1 MSEQALLEVRNL
13 VLQYKTWEHLV
24 TATWNVNFDVQRGDR
39 FVLLGPSG
47 CGKSSILKAVGGFLP
62 PVSGSMKLDGKLIT
76 QPGPDRLMVFQEFE
90 QLLPWKSVRENV
102 MFPMRVTRR
111 FPAREIGPR
120 ADEVIEKV
128 GLGRFV
134 DAFPH
139 TLSGGMKM
147 RVAIARALAMEPA
160 ILLMDEPFAA
170 LDALT
175 RRKMQEE
182 LLSLWEQTAFT
193 MLFVTHSIEEAI
205 LVGSRILVLSPHPGR
220 VQGRTRRSSIHAGRY
235 RGAGLCRS
243 AAPHPRHAVPETG
256 GGALIMAKTLT
267 VFTVR
272 PEIDNVVDDVPANLD
287 VQRKLSLPERL
298 LANAAV
304 RRVLLLLCLAV
315 IWELY
320 ALHVDNPLLFPR
332 FSETLVALWNAL
344 FHGPLLDRMASSL
357 RVLLMGYG
365 IGIALA
371 GVLVTFAVS
380 TAVGQDLLTSLTA
393 MFNPLPAI
401 ALLPLAMLWFG
412 LGQGSLV
419 FVIVHSVLWAVAL
432 NALSGFTSVNET
444 LRMSGQN
451 YGLRGAR
458 FVTLILIPAA
468 LPSILSGL
476 KIGWAF
482 AWRTLIAAELV
493 FGATS
498 RSGGLG
504 WFIYENRNQLETP
517 SVFAGLFVV
526 IIIGLLVE
534 SVIFRFIESRTVRRW
549 GMQR

>member
-1 MSEQALLEVRNL
+1 
-13 VLQYKTWEHLV
+13 
-24 TATWNVNFDVQRGDR
+24 
-39 FVLLGPSG
+39 
-47 CGKSSILKAVGGFLP
+47 
-62 PVSGSMKLDGKLIT
+62 
-76 QPGPDRLMVFQEFE
+76 
-90 QLLPWKSVRENV
+90 
-102 MFPMRVTRR
+102 
-111 FPAREIGPR
+111 
-120 ADEVIEKV
+120 
-128 GLGRFV
+128 
-134 DAFPH
+134 
-139 TLSGGMKM
+139 
-147 RVAIARALAMEPA
+147 
-160 ILLMDEPFAA
+160 
-170 LDALT
+170 
-175 RRKMQEE
+175 
-182 LLSLWEQTAFT
+182 
-193 MLFVTHSIEEAI
+193 
-205 LVGSRILVLSPHPGR
+205 
-220 VQGRTRRSSIHAGRY
+220 
-235 RGAGLCRS
+235 
-243 AAPHPRHAVPETG
+243 
-256 GGALIMAKTLT
+256 MAKTLT
-267 VFTVR
+267 AFAAR

-287 VQRKLSLPERL
+287 VQRKLSPFERL

-304 RRVLLLLCLAV
+304 RRVLLLACLAGV
-315 IWELY
+315 WELY
-320 ALHVDNPLLFPR
+320 ALYVDNPLLFPR
-332 FSETLVALWNAL
+332 FSETLVALWNAVVY
-344 FHGPLLDRMASSL
+344 GPLLDRIASSL
-357 RVLLMGYG
+357 RVLLLGYG

-380 TAVGQDLLTSLTA
+380 TAIGQDLLTSLTA

-458 FVTLILIPAA
+458 YVTLILIPAA

>member
-1 MSEQALLEVRNL
+1 
-13 VLQYKTWEHLV
+13 
-24 TATWNVNFDVQRGDR
+24 
-39 FVLLGPSG
+39 
-47 CGKSSILKAVGGFLP
+47 
-62 PVSGSMKLDGKLIT
+62 
-76 QPGPDRLMVFQEFE
+76 
-90 QLLPWKSVRENV
+90 
-102 MFPMRVTRR
+102 
-111 FPAREIGPR
+111 
-120 ADEVIEKV
+120 
-128 GLGRFV
+128 
-134 DAFPH
+134 
-139 TLSGGMKM
+139 
-147 RVAIARALAMEPA
+147 
-160 ILLMDEPFAA
+160 
-170 LDALT
+170 
-175 RRKMQEE
+175 
-182 LLSLWEQTAFT
+182 
-193 MLFVTHSIEEAI
+193 
-205 LVGSRILVLSPHPGR
+205 
-220 VQGRTRRSSIHAGRY
+220 
-235 RGAGLCRS
+235 
-243 AAPHPRHAVPETG
+243 
-256 GGALIMAKTLT
+256 MAKVLT

-272 PEIDNVVDDVPANLD
+272 PEIDNVVDDMPANLD
-287 VQRKLSLPERL
+287 VQRRLSLPERL

-304 RRVLLLLCLAV
+304 RRVLLLACLAV

-320 ALHVDNPLLFPR
+320 ARYVDNSMLFPR
-332 FSETLVALWNAL
+332 FSETLVALWDAVV
-344 FHGPLLDRMASSL
+344 HGPLLERMGSSL

-365 IGIALA
+365 IGIVLA
-371 GVLVTFAVS
+371 GLLVTFAVS
-380 TAVGQDLLTSLTA
+380 TSIGQDLLTSLTA

-401 ALLPLAMLWFG
+401 ALLPLALLWFG

-432 NALSGFTSVNET
+432 NALTGFTSVNET

-458 FVTLILIPAA
+458 YVTLILIPAA

>member
-1 MSEQALLEVRNL
+1 
-13 VLQYKTWEHLV
+13 
-24 TATWNVNFDVQRGDR
+24 
-39 FVLLGPSG
+39 
-47 CGKSSILKAVGGFLP
+47 
-62 PVSGSMKLDGKLIT
+62 
-76 QPGPDRLMVFQEFE
+76 
-90 QLLPWKSVRENV
+90 
-102 MFPMRVTRR
+102 
-111 FPAREIGPR
+111 
-120 ADEVIEKV
+120 
-128 GLGRFV
+128 
-134 DAFPH
+134 
-139 TLSGGMKM
+139 
-147 RVAIARALAMEPA
+147 
-160 ILLMDEPFAA
+160 
-170 LDALT
+170 
-175 RRKMQEE
+175 
-182 LLSLWEQTAFT
+182 
-193 MLFVTHSIEEAI
+193 
-205 LVGSRILVLSPHPGR
+205 
-220 VQGRTRRSSIHAGRY
+220 
-235 RGAGLCRS
+235 
-243 AAPHPRHAVPETG
+243 
-256 GGALIMAKTLT
+256 MAKVLT

-272 PEIDNVVDDVPANLD
+272 PEIDNVIDDMPANLD
-287 VQRKLSLPERL
+287 VQRRLSLPERL

-304 RRVLLLLCLAV
+304 RRVLLLLCLTV

-320 ALHVDNPLLFPR
+320 ARHVDNSMLFPR
-332 FSETLVALWNAL
+332 FSETLVALWNAVV
-344 FHGPLLDRMASSL
+344 HGPLLERMASSL

-365 IGIALA
+365 IGIGLA
-371 GVLVTFAVS
+371 GLLVTFAVS
-380 TAVGQDLLTSLTA
+380 TSIGQDLLTSLTA

-401 ALLPLAMLWFG
+401 ALLPLALLWFG

-432 NALSGFTSVNET
+432 NALTGFTSVNET

>member
-1 MSEQALLEVRNL
+1 M
-13 VLQYKTWEHLV
+13 
-24 TATWNVNFDVQRGDR
+24 
-39 FVLLGPSG
+39 
-47 CGKSSILKAVGGFLP
+47 
-62 PVSGSMKLDGKLIT
+62 
-76 QPGPDRLMVFQEFE
+76 
-90 QLLPWKSVRENV
+90 
-102 MFPMRVTRR
+102 
-111 FPAREIGPR
+111 AR
-120 ADEVIEKV
+120 
-128 GLGRFV
+128 
-134 DAFPH
+134 
-139 TLSGGMKM
+139 
-147 RVAIARALAMEPA
+147 
-160 ILLMDEPFAA
+160 
-170 LDALT
+170 
-175 RRKMQEE
+175 
-182 LLSLWEQTAFT
+182 
-193 MLFVTHSIEEAI
+193 
-205 LVGSRILVLSPHPGR
+205 
-220 VQGRTRRSSIHAGRY
+220 
-235 RGAGLCRS
+235 
-243 AAPHPRHAVPETG
+243 
-256 GGALIMAKTLT
+256 TLT
-267 VFTVR
+267 VFTAR

-287 VQRKLSLPERL
+287 VQRKLSLFERL

-304 RRVLLLLCLAV
+304 RRVLLLFCLAV

-357 RVLLMGYG
+357 RILLMGYG
-365 IGIALA
+365 LGIALA

-380 TAVGQDLLTSLTA
+380 TAIGQDLLTSLTA

-458 FVTLILIPAA
+458 YVTLILIPAA